1 MLDYVALGRFLSLA
15 EPACLSRCD
24 IVRRHSVVSEPFGG
38 NPPQEIPGLHPS
50 LTIDSES
57 TQLVKALGAV
67 EAELS
72 VSENTPRASS

>member
-1 MLDYVALGRFLSLA
+1 M
-15 EPACLSRCD
+15 
-24 IVRRHSVVSEPFGG
+24 VSEPFGG